1 MASRHTLHR
10 RTLRAPSPSSRSAE
24 RPDAT
29 AGDGPRITIRGRAE
43 GSPDLSTYLAARLDA
58 QPRPV
63 RPEWDV
69 IPAAV
74 LVPIYEE
81 HGRWSVLYTRRTET
95 VDVHRGQVSFPGGRI
110 DPLDRGPREAALRE
124 AEEEVGIPSEQVEIL
139 GTLGALLT
147 VTQFEVTPV
156 IGRIAWPC
164 PLRLNTHEVAC
175 AFGVPLD
182 WLADSAHVHRQQRMP
197 PIPGREIAVY
207 SFDPYLGETIW
218 GATARITLDLVD
230 LWRGFAGENK
240 KRSGSSPLR

>member
-10 RTLRAPSPSSRSAE
+10 RPRRAPSPASRSAK
-24 RPDAT
+24 RPPAT
-29 AGDGPRITIRGRAE
+29 AGDERRIPIRGRAE
-43 GSPDLSTYLAARLDA
+43 ASSDLSTYLAARLDA
-58 QPRPV
+58 EPRPV

-81 HGRWSVLYTRRTET
+81 HGRWFVLYTRRTET

-110 DPLDRGPREAALRE
+110 DPDDHGPREAALRE

-175 AFGVPLD
+175 AFGVPLE
-182 WLADSAHVHRQQRMP
+182 WLADPAHVHRQQRMP

-218 GATARITLDLVD
+218 GATARITLDLVA

>member
-10 RTLRAPSPSSRSAE
+10 RPRRAPNPASRSAT
-24 RPDAT
+24 RPPAT
-29 AGDGPRITIRGRAE
+29 AGDVHHIPIRGRAE
-43 GSPDLSTYLAARLDA
+43 ASSDLSSYLAARLNA
-58 QPRPV
+58 QARPV

-110 DPLDRGPREAALRE
+110 DPLDHGPLEAALRE
-124 AEEEVGIPSEQVEIL
+124 AEEEVGIPSEQVEII

-207 SFDPYLGETIW
+207 CFDPYLGETIW
-218 GATARITLDLVD
+218 GATARITLDLVA

>member
-1 MASRHTLHR
+1 MSGSR
-10 RTLRAPSPSSRSAE
+10 RA
-24 RPDAT
+24 
-29 AGDGPRITIRGRAE
+29 RGRA
-43 GSPDLSTYLAARLDA
+43 PDRAGAVARRGAEQGADSISRHPGDLAAYLTTRLDG

-74 LVPIYEE
+74 LVPIYED
-81 HGRWSVLYTRRTET
+81 HGTWSVLYTRRTET

-110 DPLDRGPREAALRE
+110 DPDDRGPVEAALRE
-124 AEEEVGIPSEQVEIL
+124 ANEEVGILPHQVEIL
-139 GTLGALLT
+139 GTLGPLLT

-182 WLADSAHVHRQQRMP
+182 WLAEPAHVHRQPRLP
-197 PIPGREIAVY
+197 PIPGREIMVY

-218 GATARITLDLVD
+218 GATARITLDLVA
-230 LWRGFAGENK
+230 LWSGFAMKNK
-240 KRSGSSPLR
+240 KRSGALPLR

>member
-1 MASRHTLHR
+1 MASRPMLHWR
-10 RTLRAPSPSSRSAE
+10 SRRAPSPAG
-24 RPDAT
+24 RPVESPPTT
-29 AGDGPRITIRGRAE
+29 AGDGRPIPIRGRAE
-43 GSPDLSTYLAARLDA
+43 GSRDLTTYLAARLDA
-58 QPRPV
+58 HPRPS

-110 DPLDRGPREAALRE
+110 DPLDHGPREAALRE

-156 IGRIAWPC
+156 LGRIAWPC

-182 WLADSAHVHRQQRMP
+182 WLADPAHLHRQLRMP

-218 GATARITLDLVD
+218 GATARITLDLVA
-230 LWRGFAGENK
+230 LWRGFAGAKK

>member
-1 MASRHTLHR
+1 VE
-10 RTLRAPSPSSRSAE
+10 SP
-24 RPDAT
+24 PTT
-29 AGDGPRITIRGRAE
+29 AGDGRPIPIRGRAE
-43 GSPDLSTYLAARLDA
+43 GSRDLTTYLAARLDA
-58 QPRPV
+58 HPRPS

-110 DPLDRGPREAALRE
+110 DPLDHGPREAALRE

-156 IGRIAWPC
+156 LGRIAWPC

-182 WLADSAHVHRQQRMP
+182 WLADPAHLHRQLRMP

-218 GATARITLDLVD
+218 GATARITLDLVA
-230 LWRGFAGENK
+230 LWRGFAGAKK